1 MSGRRAFPCTVTLNV
16 RELASG
22 GMSRQDVVT
31 AIIDTFQPARPIAA
45 VQFLGYD
52 AKVTFE
58 QVAHKREVM
67 ACEHIRIKDVDCAV
81 RGGGPRPQN
90 VLIYNFPYEVPHAV
104 VRDSLS
110 HYGDVE
116 SVLFRHWTH
125 VHVCDGVRT
134 VRMVRARAIPRNL
147 NIDGFPVKVSY
158 PGQAPECDICFEL
171 GHIAKNCTLRGKCL
185 ECRQPGHLRR
195 DCPVRLRQLAASEDS
210 VANLPS
216 APPGSDV
223 PDATL
228 DPGSVVLC
236 GVDPVANVS
245 ESVSIDSLVDLRD
258 NQLDEI
264 TSQSVLADAIPVCHS
279 PRDQSDSFQPKFP
292 IVSGGSSGQIP
303 NSVQIPNS
311 AAAGAATPGEQPAI
325 VTVNVND
332 TDDISEFTSESSN
345 EINIRSGNKVTSE
358 SNNKE
363 VNENENENENA
374 NMVISGNVNE
384 TSSASIKLLVV
395 LLMKI
400 QVKVLI
406 VLQLFQTWSVRVLVW
421 TLLRLM
427 VLRVWLK
434 PSGL

>member
-1 MSGRRAFPCTVTLNV
+1 MSGRRAFPCTVTINV

-22 GMSRQDVVT
+22 GMSRQEVVT
-31 AIIDTFQPARPIAA
+31 AIVETFQPARPIAA

-147 NIDGFPVKVSY
+147 NIAGFHVKVSY

-171 GHIAKNCTLRGKCL
+171 GHIAKNCPLRGKCL

-195 DCPVRLRQLAASEDS
+195 DCPVRLRQLAASVDS
-210 VANLPS
+210 VANLRA

-223 PDATL
+223 PVGTL

-236 GVDPVANVS
+236 GVDPVADVS

-264 TSQSVLADAIPVCHS
+264 SSQSVLADAIPVRPS
-279 PRDQSDSFQPKFP
+279 PRVQSDSIQPKFP
-292 IVSGGSSGQIP
+292 IVSGVLSGQIP
-303 NSVQIPNS
+303 NSSVQIPKS
-311 AAAGAATPGEQPAI
+311 AAAGAAPPGEKPAI

-332 TDDISEFTSESSN
+332 TDDIS
-345 EINIRSGNKVTSE
+345 
-358 SNNKE
+358 
-363 VNENENENENA
+363 
-374 NMVISGNVNE
+374 
-384 TSSASIKLLVV
+384 
-395 LLMKI
+395 
-400 QVKVLI
+400 
-406 VLQLFQTWSVRVLVW
+406 
-421 TLLRLM
+421 
-427 VLRVWLK
+427 
-434 PSGL
+434 